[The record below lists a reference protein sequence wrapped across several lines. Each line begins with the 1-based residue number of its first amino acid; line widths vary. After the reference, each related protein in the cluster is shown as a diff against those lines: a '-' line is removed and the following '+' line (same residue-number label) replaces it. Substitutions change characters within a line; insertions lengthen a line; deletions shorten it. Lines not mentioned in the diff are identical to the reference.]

1 MSKFRARNGGFQI
14 EFENGYLISVQ
25 FRAGNYCENYH
36 SDDFDP
42 QGVVES
48 KDAEIAIIH
57 VESNEF
63 QVLDMTR
70 LNDKVKG
77 HVTPD
82 ELPEWIEKAKNWHE
96 LQKHG

>member
-25 FRAGNYCENYH
+25 FRAGNYCENYDSH
-36 SDDFDP
+36 DFNP

-48 KDAEIAIIH
+48 KNAEIAIIH

-63 QVLDMTR
+63 QVLDY
-70 LNDKVKG
+70 DKVKG
-77 HVTPD
+77 HITPD
-82 ELPEWIEKAKNWHE
+82 ELPEWIEKAKSWHK